1 MKKLLLHICCG
12 PCATHVLDILGRD
25 YEVTGYFCN
34 PNIHPEEE
42 YLKRLDAACAV
53 AEKQGVSLIE
63 REYNPQT
70 FFDAVRGYED
80 EPENG
85 ERCRICY
92 RVRFSETARYA
103 AYNSFDCIASTLTLG
118 PQKKASVIN
127 PIGKEE
133 AENTGLSFIE
143 GDWKK
148 KDGFKRSCELSREYG
163 IYRQD
168 YCGCLF
174 SMNTKSKKILG
185 NFR

>member
-12 PCATHVLDILGRD
+12 PCATHVLDILGHN
-25 YEVTGYFCN
+25 YEVTGYFYN
-34 PNIHPEEE
+34 PNVHPEKE
-42 YLKRLDAACAV
+42 YGNRLAAARIV
-53 AEKQGVSLIE
+53 AGKAGIPLIE
-63 REYNPQT
+63 GDYDPSV
-70 FFDAVRGYED
+70 FFESVKGYEN

-92 RVRFSETARYA
+92 RLRLSETARFA
-103 AYNSFDCIASTLTLG
+103 SCNSFDCIASTLTLG

-127 PIGKEE
+127 PIGIEE
-133 AENTGLSFIE
+133 AASAGVAFIE

-163 IYRQD
+163 IYRQN

-174 SMNTKSKKILG
+174 SRRTEADK
-185 NFR
+185 